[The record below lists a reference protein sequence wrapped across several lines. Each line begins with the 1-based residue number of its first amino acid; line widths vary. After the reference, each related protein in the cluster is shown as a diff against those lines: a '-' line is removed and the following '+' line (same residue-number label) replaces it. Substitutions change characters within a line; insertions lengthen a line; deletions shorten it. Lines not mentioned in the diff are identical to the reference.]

1 MKYQSIYIAAALA
14 ASSYAKSIAAPVVE
28 VEMSDPLPLIFN
40 FSHEVNIQDILE
52 SPRADTQLLKVY
64 HTQDC
69 DGRIMY
75 RIKGDSEH
83 TEVNGLTPV
92 YDGSYYQQYFNDF
105 SVELPPRTL
114 LEVFH
119 GVIPNGRRAPDSPD
133 TLYASYFNEEEGER
147 VCVNFYKSVELAD
160 TLLPLA
166 FKVTFNIDS
175 DSDFLH

>member
-14 ASSYAKSIAAPVVE
+14 ASSYAKSIAADPVYAE
-28 VEMSDPLPLIFN
+28 LETPLEMIIN

-69 DGRIMY
+69 DGKAMY
-75 RIKGDSEH
+75 RIKGDDEH

-105 SVELPPRTL
+105 SV
-114 LEVFH
+114 
-119 GVIPNGRRAPDSPD
+119 
-133 TLYASYFNEEEGER
+133 
-147 VCVNFYKSVELAD
+147 
-160 TLLPLA
+160 
-166 FKVTFNIDS
+166 
-175 DSDFLH
+175 